1 MLVLFS
7 KSGRPLMKFAIHLIK
22 HILLLFD
29 LKTSA
34 LVVDAGIQNNVS
46 ELRRIKNMILITSII
61 EMDHISKIIKAHQ
74 NLGLLVKGVTK
85 IFENKIQTQISGFFG
100 KLPNNLGAILC
111 EKCW

>member
-1 MLVLFS
+1 M
-7 KSGRPLMKFAIHLIK
+7 RFAIHLIK

-34 LVVDAGIQNNVS
+34 SVVDAGIQNNVS

-74 NLGLLVKGVTK
+74 NLELSVKGVTK

-100 KLPNNLGAILC
+100 KLPNNLDAILW